1 MLRVGH
7 RNKYASL
14 YARKEIPKRDVDYQ
28 ALRNEV
34 KLIQQASHRH
44 VVKIIDYYE
53 DSENFFIV
61 MEPVANANLHQY
73 LKQTTSHRTQLP
85 PDWRAFGKRRLQLF
99 YFIRCLATALKEI
112 HRRGIRH
119 RDIKPE
125 NILVQGQNII
135 LTDFGNSFINEE
147 ATQAGFTRTL
157 GTFKYSP
164 PEIFG
169 QEGTP
174 SAGLVKR
181 TSRSGDVFSL
191 SCVFYKIL
199 EALSIHAAFP
209 RVDGTYTSC
218 ISIRTYVDKVCGIK
232 EHDILVAKR
241 LEEHY
246 RLLGLVQ
253 KILKLVFANM
263 IVVPIQER
271 KTQLLY

>member
-1 MLRVGH
+1 MSAVRSGALTERYVRYDSRGYYIDGSLGRGAYGIVLRVGH

-125 NILVQGQNII
+125 NILVQG
-135 LTDFGNSFINEE
+135 
-147 ATQAGFTRTL
+147 
-157 GTFKYSP
+157 
-164 PEIFG
+164 
-169 QEGTP
+169 
-174 SAGLVKR
+174 
-181 TSRSGDVFSL
+181 
-191 SCVFYKIL
+191 
-199 EALSIHAAFP
+199 
-209 RVDGTYTSC
+209 
-218 ISIRTYVDKVCGIK
+218 
-232 EHDILVAKR
+232 
-241 LEEHY
+241 
-246 RLLGLVQ
+246 
-253 KILKLVFANM
+253 
-263 IVVPIQER
+263 
-271 KTQLLY
+271 